1 MPSFWEHTRLDVL
14 HVPGVAT
21 RVSTRSIAITCAPTS
36 LAAPTAAAALP
47 RSSLLPYIPQSKE
60 QDRTTPT
67 AHQKKKRHTETRAA
81 TSQCA
86 SDVHYLP
93 SCPCAKA
100 GHLNRLQ
107 CKVMTSN
114 VICTSVNEGVQP
126 RERRSHPAERRSTS
140 SDDSSNPQFP
150 GPSNS

>member
-1 MPSFWEHTRLDVL
+1 MPSLWEHIRLDVP

-21 RVSTRSIAITCAPTS
+21 RVSTRPLPSPARRRHSRRPPPPRRSPAQASFPTS
-36 LAAPTAAAALP
+36 LRAKSKTGQP
-47 RSSLLPYIPQSKE
+47 LLP
-60 QDRTTPT
+60 T
-67 AHQKKKRHTETRAA
+67 KKKRHTETRAA

>member
-67 AHQKKKRHTETRAA
+67 AHQKKRHTETRAA

-100 GHLNRLQ
+100 GHLNRPQ

-114 VICTSVNEGVQP
+114 VIRTSVEEGVQP
-126 RERRSHPAERRSTS
+126 RERRSHPAEHRSTS
-140 SDDSSNPQFP
+140 
-150 GPSNS
+150 

>member
-1 MPSFWEHTRLDVL
+1 MPSFCEHTRLDGL

-21 RVSTRSIAITCAPTS
+21 RVATRSIAITCAPTS

-67 AHQKKKRHTETRAA
+67 AHQKKRGIPKRE
-81 TSQCA
+81 
-86 SDVHYLP
+86 P
-93 SCPCAKA
+93 
-100 GHLNRLQ
+100 RLANAPVT
-107 CKVMTSN
+107 CITFPAVR
-114 VICTSVNEGVQP
+114 VQKLG
-126 RERRSHPAERRSTS
+126 
-140 SDDSSNPQFP
+140 SNPQFP

>member
-36 LAAPTAAAALP
+36 LAALP

-67 AHQKKKRHTETRAA
+67 AHQKKEAYRN
-81 TSQCA
+81 A
-86 SDVHYLP
+86 SRD
-93 SCPCAKA
+93 
-100 GHLNRLQ
+100 
-107 CKVMTSN
+107 
-114 VICTSVNEGVQP
+114 
-126 RERRSHPAERRSTS
+126 
-140 SDDSSNPQFP
+140 
-150 GPSNS
+150 

>member
-1 MPSFWEHTRLDVL
+1 MRILFLATKMCQPQCRDEERCAENHSSDHNSALETIQMPSFWEHTRLDVL

-67 AHQKKKRHTETRAA
+67 AHQKKEAYRN
-81 TSQCA
+81 
-86 SDVHYLP
+86 
-93 SCPCAKA
+93 A
-100 GHLNRLQ
+100 GR
-107 CKVMTSN
+107 
-114 VICTSVNEGVQP
+114 
-126 RERRSHPAERRSTS
+126 
-140 SDDSSNPQFP
+140 D
-150 GPSNS
+150 

>member
-67 AHQKKKRHTETRAA
+67 AHQKKGGIPKRE
-81 TSQCA
+81 
-86 SDVHYLP
+86 P
-93 SCPCAKA
+93 CPRVVRIVGNAFSSSKPRFDR
-100 GHLNRLQ
+100 GKIRLVQSYDLERDLHL
-107 CKVMTSN
+107 S
-114 VICTSVNEGVQP
+114 G
-126 RERRSHPAERRSTS
+126 
-140 SDDSSNPQFP
+140 
-150 GPSNS
+150 